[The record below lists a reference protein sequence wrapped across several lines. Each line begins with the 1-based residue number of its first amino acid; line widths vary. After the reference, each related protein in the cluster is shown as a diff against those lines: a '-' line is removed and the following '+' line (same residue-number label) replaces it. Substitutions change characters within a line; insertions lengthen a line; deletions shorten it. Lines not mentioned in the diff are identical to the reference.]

1 MPGVALATGGKDNT
15 QRMRC
20 RQEAS
25 RTLSIHPSQDP
36 HILLSSA
43 RSAISAHGPRGEKI
57 PLLVVFRRGPANNHK
72 KVPSRGSIRHFKE
85 NARR

>member
-43 RSAISAHGPRGEKI
+43 RAVRSVLMGR
-57 PLLVVFRRGPANNHK
+57 VVRR
-72 KVPSRGSIRHFKE
+72 SRSW
-85 NARR
+85 